1 MRKDASR
8 SESQSRHVSSDAGR
22 IRACYNAAIRDENT
36 VPVG

>member
-8 SESQSRHVSSDAGR
+8 SEPKSRHVNSDTGR
-22 IRACYNAAIRDENT
+22 IRACYNAGTRDENT

>member
-8 SESQSRHVSSDAGR
+8 NASRSRYAGSDTGR
-22 IRACYNAAIRDENT
+22 IRACYNAGTRDENT